1 MKVCEESKSGIWE
14 KSGGEKPRSDV
25 ARQAML
31 EIENLKTIAQNAIQ
45 QLTSLAEELHDGVQ
59 DDDCFDNDYLTPTT
73 LSPGSS
79 SCSSP
84 QFLLRDSPGPT
95 RSDPGAPKGRL
106 DGRSYAHV
114 CRSERAGTDPDAT
127 REAPGCDGGDLAAAP
142 LRPHPALLRGCAPA
156 ARPDITPSVAAP
168 EHSRGTSSASLVRG
182 ESREHVLCHG
192 SGVYCYLLP
201 ELQVVEITAVD
212 GSSQLCNEYVV
223 LKVGKTEVYSG
234 GFLKRIERE
243 LQDVRGWWCHDT
255 IPLSKRLVFLLSG
268 AGVSGFEMPV
278 ISHIGTNVGRAS
290 VDCDRSMPTLQRVLA
305 ADSSNTW
312 SNILFKERRNLKV
325 GHGWRLWLSRDGKTP
340 RIGPTELV
348 VVHRDAVAALR
359 REFAASPAAFDMA
372 TFLRVMHAQPAPA
385 IRAVSIDF
393 VNPDASL
400 GPLHFITGGSPIG
413 EKPRLS
419 TAGDIRAAR
428 RPWHD

>member
-1 MKVCEESKSGIWE
+1 M
-14 KSGGEKPRSDV
+14 
-25 ARQAML
+25 A
-31 EIENLKTIAQNAIQ
+31 
-45 QLTSLAEELHDGVQ
+45 
-59 DDDCFDNDYLTPTT
+59 
-73 LSPGSS
+73 
-79 SCSSP
+79 
-84 QFLLRDSPGPT
+84 
-95 RSDPGAPKGRL
+95 APPL
-106 DGRSYAHV
+106 
-114 CRSERAGTDPDAT
+114 
-127 REAPGCDGGDLAAAP
+127 P
-142 LRPHPALLRGCAPA
+142 LRPHPAQLRGSAPA
-156 ARPDITPSVAAP
+156 AGPDISPSVAAP
-168 EHSRGTSSASLVRG
+168 EPSRGTPWSTANDPGISSARDRG
-182 ESREHVLCHG
+182 ASKEHVLCHG

-325 GHGWRLWLSRDGKTP
+325 GDRKS
-340 RIGPTELV
+340 V
-348 VVHRDAVAALR
+348 V
-359 REFAASPAAFDMA
+359 
-372 TFLRVMHAQPAPA
+372 
-385 IRAVSIDF
+385 
-393 VNPDASL
+393 
-400 GPLHFITGGSPIG
+400 
-413 EKPRLS
+413 
-419 TAGDIRAAR
+419 
-428 RPWHD
+428 